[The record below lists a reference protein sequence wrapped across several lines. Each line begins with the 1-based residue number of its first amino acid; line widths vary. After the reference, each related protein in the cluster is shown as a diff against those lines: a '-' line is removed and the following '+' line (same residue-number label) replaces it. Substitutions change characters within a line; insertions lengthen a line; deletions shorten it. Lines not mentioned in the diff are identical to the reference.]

1 MALSVVTQPLGY
13 IIKQQTS
20 FTAYHT
26 KGSEIVTKI
35 NHGYNVGRRIFIN
48 DGEALGLWRVNPV
61 TVDTFTITTFFG
73 LSNYEFIS
81 SGSFTYYESEN
92 SILGGFGF
100 HGWNAVHLPIV
111 YKLKSTLW
119 PTNSVDTART
129 VSSYANDNGYV
140 KLTCSG
146 ALEANISELEFVK
159 VTFTGG
165 TSTVYQVIS
174 WYSTSIVTIN
184 LAYVGGLT
192 FTSVQYYYNNYHARI
207 RVYAGLPTSHYFAD
221 QKPYELVTEQR
232 VIPDSDGICTLNIN
246 EFLKEKLEILKN
258 DLNKGTLQNN
268 LDAFCQFYIT
278 YAEAYDYST
287 GGYTL
292 MDYVGSYTDDSS
304 DFIGY
309 AVNADLP
316 FKNLYSGFLSDYV
329 YGSSATKLK
338 FLTPSLYP
346 ELTPGQFFDISFVNQ
361 IGALL
366 RMRRECLVNG
376 VIVAQYIDLIDDYGI
391 GIYRYELDQSIYLE
405 DEIYITLEFYDY
417 SSWIPISETK
427 SIKVNSDCSGNMLNF
442 TWLNHLGGFDYKVF
456 KSDSDYGVSIEGT
469 KSVKKNIFTNW
480 PKSYGPGADTI
491 NQQTQR
497 LSRQTVTVRAESL
510 TEDQVSDLYRI
521 RTSPLVQIVDSRE
534 SRRTVIVDGGSFVYL
549 QQREKLFNL
558 EFGISFT
565 DNLPS
570 QSL

>member
-1 MALSVVTQPLGY
+1 MALSVVQRPQGY
-13 IIKQQTS
+13 ILGSSIPGYSYNYVGYYQIQTNVS
-20 FTAYHT
+20 HNLITGDAFYIESDISEYNGFFKVGAYNSVQIQVLDLDGLPIPFIRT
-26 KGSEIVTKI
+26 NAVTLYFVST
-35 NHGYNVGRRIFIN
+35 H
-48 DGEALGLWRVNPV
+48 A
-61 TVDTFTITTFFG
+61 
-73 LSNYEFIS
+73 
-81 SGSFTYYESEN
+81 
-92 SILGGFGF
+92 
-100 HGWNAVHLPIV
+100 WNCVHLPIV
-111 YKLKSTLW
+111 FKLQSTAW
-119 PTNSVDTART
+119 PTNSVDTVRT

-146 ALEANISELEFVK
+146 ELNAGVSELEFVK

-165 TSTVYQVIS
+165 TSTVYQVIA

-207 RVYAGLPTSHYFAD
+207 RLYAGLSASHYFTS
-221 QKPYELVTEQR
+221 QKPYELITEQR
-232 VIPDSDGICTLNIN
+232 VIPDSDGICTLNVN
-246 EFLKEKLEILKN
+246 EFLKEKIDILKN
-258 DLNKGTLQNN
+258 DLLKGTLQNN
-268 LDAFCQFYIT
+268 LDSFCQFYIT
-278 YAEAYDYST
+278 YAEGYDYST

-304 DFIGY
+304 NFTGY
-309 AVNADLP
+309 AVNAELP
-316 FKNLYSGFLSDYV
+316 FKNLHSGYLSDYI

-366 RMRRECLVNG
+366 RIRRECLVNG

-405 DEIYITLEFYDY
+405 DEIYITLEYYDY

-427 SIKVNSDCSGNMLNF
+427 SIKVNTDCSGNMLNF

-480 PKSYGPGADTI
+480 PKSYGLGADTI

-497 LSRQTVTVRAESL
+497 ISRQVVTVRCENL
-510 TEDQVSDLYRI
+510 TEEQVSDLYRI

-565 DNLPS
+565 DNLPA